1 MIRSLTT
8 AATGMIAQE
17 LRMNV
22 TANNLAN
29 ASTTGFKRARAE
41 FEELMTEKLVSANAP
56 PTGQQA
62 APSPLEV
69 GLGVKVGAT
78 QRNFSRGDVLVT
90 NNDMD
95 IYIEGDGFLKVTRP
109 NGTLAYTRAG
119 NLRVDGQGRLV
130 TQGGLPLDPPVQIPD
145 DAKKVTIGRD
155 GTVAALT
162 SARELP
168 IDIGRIELA
177 TFINPAGL
185 EGAGQNLLTET
196 AGSGPPNFVT
206 PGELGSGTISQG
218 ALENSNVKVVD
229 EMIALVT
236 TQRTYEMNSKVIQ
249 TADQML
255 QKLSNLR

>member
-119 NLRVDGQGRLV
+119 NFRVDGQGRLV

-145 DAKKVTIGRD
+145 DAKKSDDWPRRHRCSPDIRPRAPHRHRQNRIGDFHQSSRF
-155 GTVAALT
+155 
-162 SARELP
+162 
-168 IDIGRIELA
+168 GRGRAELA
-177 TFINPAGL
+177 DGD
-185 EGAGQNLLTET
+185 GRQR
-196 AGSGPPNFVT
+196 PP
-206 PGELGSGTISQG
+206 
-218 ALENSNVKVVD
+218 
-229 EMIALVT
+229 
-236 TQRTYEMNSKVIQ
+236 
-249 TADQML
+249 
-255 QKLSNLR
+255 KLCDPR